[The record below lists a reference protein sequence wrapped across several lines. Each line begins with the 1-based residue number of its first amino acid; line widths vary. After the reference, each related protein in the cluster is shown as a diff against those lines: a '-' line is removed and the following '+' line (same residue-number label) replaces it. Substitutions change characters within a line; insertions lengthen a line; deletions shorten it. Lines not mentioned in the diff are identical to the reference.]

1 MSESEEEISG
11 EQVKIEGSGEN
22 VADEA
27 ADSKL
32 DKLDDNF
39 CETFARMKIDGVEF
53 TLNDSEK
60 LFESNFLVD
69 FAVHF
74 QEKSLKPPIINAL
87 QKVVNALGSILHIC
101 VEILVYSV
109 LSDEEF
115 IEMIDFNKIRAKAIE
130 NSIYKYIIKHK
141 EDKNLLVMASPYQEA
156 IFTAKHDLYD
166 MQVPLCKDKIVEEEK
181 IELDALKFD
190 PPTSG
195 GAFGVLKKK
204 LMDFFEE
211 GLSIALES
219 SFNTEAFGGIVE
231 KWSSHKDT
239 KELFRQQFNR
249 IKLEGGDKAIDDCK
263 GDDKNANTV
272 NSDAVGDE
280 TIGKQVDNASEVNAK
295 DDIVPDQL
303 GGGEDEHNNASNVND
318 DNKNNNAS
326 DNSDGAMN
334 NNQEKSDSHTDDSK
348 VNNDNAVNAV
358 NVVDSADNDA
368 ASKEKKEP
376 NANAGHFK
384 KFLCDKADYFIP
396 SQPFTKN
403 VKYKR

>member
-1 MSESEEEISG
+1 MSVSEEQVEIKGLGSSNKVDGDIANNVMNPLQNTEETKTNDSTG
-11 EQVKIEGSGEN
+11 EI
-22 VADEA
+22 
-27 ADSKL
+27 

-141 EDKNLLVMASPYQEA
+141 EDKNLLIMASPYQEA
-156 IFTAKHDLYD
+156 IFTTKYDLYD
-166 MQVPLCKDKIVEEEK
+166 MQVPLCKDKIVEEEPIK
-181 IELDALKFD
+181 LSALKFD
-190 PPTSG
+190 PPVTG
-195 GAFGVLKKK
+195 GTFGMLKKK

-239 KELFRQQFNR
+239 KKLFQQQFDES
-249 IKLEGGDKAIDDCK
+249 IYLK
-263 GDDKNANTV
+263 GDDTAIDCSGSIMSQTNPEPYEA
-272 NSDAVGDE
+272 
-280 TIGKQVDNASEVNAK
+280 
-295 DDIVPDQL
+295 DI
-303 GGGEDEHNNASNVND
+303 
-318 DNKNNNAS
+318 
-326 DNSDGAMN
+326 
-334 NNQEKSDSHTDDSK
+334 
-348 VNNDNAVNAV
+348 
-358 NVVDSADNDA
+358 
-368 ASKEKKEP
+368 
-376 NANAGHFK
+376 FK
-384 KFLCDKADYFIP
+384 KIMCDKKDYYIP
-396 SQPFTKN
+396 SKTFIKN
-403 VKYKR
+403 VRTK

>member
-1 MSESEEEISG
+1 MNDSNEEIS
-11 EQVKIEGSGEN
+11 EKQVEIEGLESSNMVDGVDIANNVTNPVSSRITDTQPVKSSQNSTVGTTGNRENLENDIDDKTNTKLKEGINNSTNETGKPKEETNDNTDKTKISEEIKTNDSTGEI
-22 VADEA
+22 
-27 ADSKL
+27 
-32 DKLDDNF
+32 DKLDDKF
-39 CETFARMKIDGVEF
+39 CETFARMKVDGVEF

-69 FAVHF
+69 FAVYF

-141 EDKNLLVMASPYQEA
+141 EDKNLLIMASPYQEA
-156 IFTAKHDLYD
+156 IFTTKHDLYD
-166 MQVPLCKDKIVEEEK
+166 MQVPLCKDKIVEEEEIDLK
-181 IELDALKFD
+181 TLKFD

-239 KELFRQQFNR
+239 KELFRQQFSEK
-249 IKLEGGDKAIDDCK
+249 IYLEGDDTAIPDCS
-263 GDDKNANTV
+263 GNTVPQTNPEPYEANT
-272 NSDAVGDE
+272 
-280 TIGKQVDNASEVNAK
+280 
-295 DDIVPDQL
+295 
-303 GGGEDEHNNASNVND
+303 
-318 DNKNNNAS
+318 
-326 DNSDGAMN
+326 
-334 NNQEKSDSHTDDSK
+334 
-348 VNNDNAVNAV
+348 
-358 NVVDSADNDA
+358 
-368 ASKEKKEP
+368 
-376 NANAGHFK
+376 FK
-384 KFLCDKADYFIP
+384 RIICDKKDYYIP
-396 SQPFTKN
+396 SKTFIKN
-403 VKYKR
+403 VKTEVKK

>member
-1 MSESEEEISG
+1 MSSDDG
-11 EQVKIEGSGEN
+11 ETVSDNEVVLEN
-22 VADEA
+22 VADKAE
-27 ADSKL
+27 DNKL

-69 FAVHF
+69 FAVYF

-109 LSDEEF
+109 LSDEQF

-141 EDKNLLVMASPYQEA
+141 EDKNLLIMASPYQEA

-166 MQVPLCKDKIVEEEK
+166 MQVPLCKDKIVEEEEEIDLK
-181 IELDALKFD
+181 TLKFD

-239 KELFRQQFNR
+239 KKLFQQQFGES
-249 IKLEGGDKAIDDCK
+249 IYFDTGDDEAIDCS
-263 GDDKNANTV
+263 GNIM
-272 NSDAVGDE
+272 S
-280 TIGKQVDNASEVNAK
+280 Q
-295 DDIVPDQL
+295 
-303 GGGEDEHNNASNVND
+303 NNEATN
-318 DNKNNNAS
+318 
-326 DNSDGAMN
+326 
-334 NNQEKSDSHTDDSK
+334 
-348 VNNDNAVNAV
+348 
-358 NVVDSADNDA
+358 
-368 ASKEKKEP
+368 
-376 NANAGHFK
+376 FK
-384 KFLCDKADYFIP
+384 KFLCDKTDYFIP
-396 SQPFTKN
+396 SKTFIKN
-403 VKYKR
+403 VRTKQ

>member
-1 MSESEEEISG
+1 MMKLFGSSSEKYKVNKTTDTNDGNFDSLKKLGDDYDKSDTKRTEIVDAGDVQLFVKKDNDDNSIDDTDKTNNSEETNTNDSTGEI
-11 EQVKIEGSGEN
+11 
-22 VADEA
+22 
-27 ADSKL
+27 

-74 QEKSLKPPIINAL
+74 QEKSLKPPIINVL

-141 EDKNLLVMASPYQEA
+141 EDKNLLIMASPYQEA

-166 MQVPLCKDKIVEEEK
+166 MQVPLCKDKIVEEEPIK
-181 IELDALKFD
+181 LSALKFD
-190 PPTSG
+190 PPVTG
-195 GAFGVLKKK
+195 GTFGVLKKK

-239 KELFRQQFNR
+239 KELFRQQFDL
-249 IKLEGGDKAIDDCK
+249 IELEGTDSAIPDCS
-263 GDDKNANTV
+263 GNTV
-272 NSDAVGDE
+272 PPTNP
-280 TIGKQVDNASEVNAK
+280 QPYNADK
-295 DDIVPDQL
+295 
-303 GGGEDEHNNASNVND
+303 
-318 DNKNNNAS
+318 
-326 DNSDGAMN
+326 
-334 NNQEKSDSHTDDSK
+334 
-348 VNNDNAVNAV
+348 
-358 NVVDSADNDA
+358 
-368 ASKEKKEP
+368 
-376 NANAGHFK
+376 FK
-384 KFLCDKADYFIP
+384 KFLCDKTEYFIP
-396 SQPFTKN
+396 SQTFKEN
-403 VKYKR
+403 VKHKR

>member
-1 MSESEEEISG
+1 MSSEKYKVKEGYEGNNETQNSREGVNSNDVVLFEEKKDDDNKLNDSTSG
-11 EQVKIEGSGEN
+11 INKPEETKTNDSTGEI
-22 VADEA
+22 
-27 ADSKL
+27 

-115 IEMIDFNKIRAKAIE
+115 IEMIDFNKIRANAIE

-141 EDKNLLVMASPYQEA
+141 EDKNLLIMASPYQEA
-156 IFTAKHDLYD
+156 IFTTKYDLYD
-166 MQVPLCKDKIVEEEK
+166 MQVPLCKDKIVEEKEIK
-181 IELDALKFD
+181 LEALSFD
-190 PPTSG
+190 PPVTG
-195 GAFGVLKKK
+195 GTFGMLKKK

-231 KWSSHKDT
+231 KWSNHKDT
-239 KELFRQQFNR
+239 KELFRQQFDL
-249 IKLEGGDKAIDDCK
+249 IELEGDDSAIDCS
-263 GDDKNANTV
+263 G
-272 NSDAVGDE
+272 S
-280 TIGKQVDNASEVNAK
+280 IMSR
-295 DDIVPDQL
+295 
-303 GGGEDEHNNASNVND
+303 
-318 DNKNNNAS
+318 NNNEL
-326 DNSDGAMN
+326 D
-334 NNQEKSDSHTDDSK
+334 E
-348 VNNDNAVNAV
+348 
-358 NVVDSADNDA
+358 
-368 ASKEKKEP
+368 
-376 NANAGHFK
+376 ANKFK
-384 KFLCDKADYFIP
+384 KFLCDKTEYFIP
-396 SQPFTKN
+396 SQTFTKN